1 MKKINLILIGL
12 IAVFSIILSSCE
24 TEVTGVSLPYEE
36 NIIVYGLF
44 TAGELSDGLYIAKT
58 VPPLDKPTIENSKI
72 TDAIITIKQ
81 NDKLI
86 NLVYDEILYYKT
98 LEPLIPQAGDTLEL
112 TIIWK
117 GKEYKST
124 TYIPE
129 KAEDKEVYFT
139 YDITKN
145 PFGNS
150 DYQINVLMNYRA
162 NTNDTYLIGNSY
174 TSQIDTF
181 LNYSTAIQ
189 GSDKLTNKNKISI
202 GYMYVFNDT
211 TNINIKNL
219 LIENRINN
227 GLIEKLDKAFYN
239 FYISRFNGEDMSSVF
254 GTSGLN
260 VKGNISN
267 KGLGIFIGRN
277 RSFFEIDTIVRE

>member
-1 MKKINLILIGL
+1 MKKINLILISL
-12 IAVFSIILSSCE
+12 ISVFSIFLSSCE

-36 NIIVYGLF
+36 TVVVYGLF
-44 TAGELSDGLYIAKT
+44 TAGELSDGLYLART
-58 VPPLDKPTIENSKI
+58 VPPLEKPTIENSKI
-72 TDAIITIKQ
+72 TDAVITIKQ

-98 LEPLIPQAGDTLEL
+98 LEPLIPQAGDKLEL

-117 GKEYKST
+117 GKEYKSE

-129 KAEDKEVYFT
+129 KADNEEVYFT
-139 YDITKN
+139 YNVIKN

-150 DYQINVLMNYRA
+150 GYDVNILMNFKA
-162 NTNDTYLIGNSY
+162 NSNDTYLVGNSY
-174 TSQIDTF
+174 TTQLDTL

-189 GSDKLTNKNKISI
+189 GSDKLTNKNQHSI
-202 GYMYVFNDT
+202 GYIYVNSDT
-211 TNINIKNL
+211 SNLNIEYMLKENNINIGF
-219 LIENRINN
+219 IEV
-227 GLIEKLDKAFYN
+227 LDKAFYN
-239 FYISRFNGEDMSSVF
+239 FYVSRYNGEDMSSVF

-267 KGLGIFIGRN
+267 KGMGIFIGRN
-277 RSFFEIDTIVRE
+277 RSFFEIDKIVRD